1 MRKTILLTATGS
13 AGDVH
18 PLIALGIGLK
28 RLGQHPII
36 VVNEHFEPLTR
47 QHDLAFI
54 PLGSEAD
61 FLKIAQNP
69 DLWHPTKSFRVLID
83 YAIAPYVRP
92 LYDIISQFDPANTI
106 VASSGFMVGARMA
119 HEKLGFP
126 WVTLHLQPVL
136 FRTVFD
142 TPAMGGFFFPEW
154 LPPMVK
160 RGYFKLLDAALIDPA
175 IGPAVNP
182 VRKALGL
189 PPQKHFYGDS
199 FHAPQ
204 KSIGLFPDWFAPP
217 QPDWPAQVELTGFVH
232 FDGGET
238 ADLSPE
244 LAAFL
249 EAGDPPLVFTAGSAM
264 LYGAEFFQ
272 TSVAAAQR
280 LGRRAVL
287 VAQGNHQIPDNLPET
302 ILHVDYVPFS
312 LLLPHTAVFV
322 HHGGIGTV
330 AQALAAGV
338 PQLVRPITHDQPD
351 NARRLE
357 KLGVATM
364 LLTKDYEETAVAH
377 QLDQLLNSPN
387 IRNLCQKW
395 APQVDFDQALQHTC
409 QRILAL

>member
-1 MRKTILLTATGS
+1 M
-13 AGDVH
+13 
-18 PLIALGIGLK
+18 
-28 RLGQHPII
+28 
-36 VVNEHFEPLTR
+36 
-47 QHDLAFI
+47 
-54 PLGSEAD
+54 
-61 FLKIAQNP
+61 QN
-69 DLWHPTKSFRVLID
+69 S
-83 YAIAPYVRP
+83 
-92 LYDIISQFDPANTI
+92 
-106 VASSGFMVGARMA
+106 
-119 HEKLGFP
+119 
-126 WVTLHLQPVL
+126 
-136 FRTVFD
+136 
-142 TPAMGGFFFPEW
+142 
-154 LPPMVK
+154 
-160 RGYFKLLDAALIDPA
+160 
-175 IGPAVNP
+175 
-182 VRKALGL
+182 
-189 PPQKHFYGDS
+189 
-199 FHAPQ
+199 
-204 KSIGLFPDWFAPP
+204 FAPP

-280 LGRRAVL
+280 LGRRAIL